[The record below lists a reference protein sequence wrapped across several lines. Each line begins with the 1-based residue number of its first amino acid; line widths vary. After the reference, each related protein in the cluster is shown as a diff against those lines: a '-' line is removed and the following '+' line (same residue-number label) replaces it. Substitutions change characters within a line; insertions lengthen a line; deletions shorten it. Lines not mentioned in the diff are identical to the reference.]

1 MHQTLSLSINLS
13 DILISFWITVHAL
26 GYIKKKKKNSV
37 V

>member
-26 GYIKKKKKNSV
+26 GYIKKIKKNSV